1 MHTDN
6 EKNEP
11 KNTNALPRMIG
22 PLINGRTIET
32 GDIGEVRS
40 PYDGALVAVVNRAGP
55 DEIEQSIVAA
65 VAAFEETRRMPA
77 WRRSDILEKI
87 SVAIAQRREEF
98 ARTMALE
105 AGKPLKAARVEV
117 DRAVFTFKIAA

>member
-1 MHTDN
+1 
-6 EKNEP
+6 
-11 KNTNALPRMIG
+11 
-22 PLINGRTIET
+22 
-32 GDIGEVRS
+32 
-40 PYDGALVAVVNRAGP
+40 
-55 DEIEQSIVAA
+55 
-65 VAAFEETRRMPA
+65 MPA

-117 DRAVFTFKIAA
+117 DRAVFTFKIAAEEARRIYGEIVHWIGCPAPKGARPMCGASRAAPLRASRHSTTL